1 METVDLK
8 VIIIGDA
15 GVGKTSLMYRLVR
28 DKFDPAFLT
37 TIGVDFLRKKVSG
50 DEQTYQLVLW
60 DTAGAERFTLVFSVD
75 NRDSFNNLDKWY
87 NECIQYTQV
96 NIEHV
101 PFVLLGN
108 KTDLETVIT
117 ADEVKTWCDKHH
129 NIPYV
134 ETSAKN
140 GTGVQEGFE
149 LIMEGIPDLKVRL
162 IGDVGV
168 GKTSLMYRF
177 ARDTFGP
184 DIPTSIGVDFLRKK
198 VSIDEETYQSLSG
211 TLLG

>member
-37 TIGVDFLRKKVSG
+37 TIGVDFLRKKISV

-60 DTAGAERFTLVFSVD
+60 DTAGAERFMCLNQHFYRSPSCIVLVFSVD
-75 NRDSFNNLDKWY
+75 NRDSFFNLDKWY
-87 NECIQYTQV
+87 KQCTQHTV
-96 NIEHV
+96 VDIENV
-101 PFVLLGN
+101 PIVLLGN
-108 KTDLETVIT
+108 KTDLETVVT
-117 ADEVKTWCDKHH
+117 PDEVKIWCDKHH

-140 GTGVQEGFE
+140 GRGVQEGFE
-149 LIMEGIPDLKVRL
+149 LVTRCYHDLTPKQKIELKAVIM
-162 IGDVGV
+162 
-168 GKTSLMYRF
+168 TN
-177 ARDTFGP
+177 DT
-184 DIPTSIGVDFLRKK
+184 TN
-198 VSIDEETYQSLSG
+198 EQSTLSG
-211 TLLG
+211 WICQC